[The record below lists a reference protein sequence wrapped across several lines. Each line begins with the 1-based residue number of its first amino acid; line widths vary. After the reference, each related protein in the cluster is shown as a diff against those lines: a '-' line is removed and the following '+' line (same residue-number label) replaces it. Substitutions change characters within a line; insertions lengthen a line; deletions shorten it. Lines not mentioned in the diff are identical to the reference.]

1 MVLYSVEKRVDWM
14 GGSLVVQMVCLMV
27 VMMVVQSV
35 QSMADSKG

>member
-1 MVLYSVEKRVDWM
+1 MLYSVEKKVDWM
-14 GGSLVVQMVCLMV
+14 VESLVVRMACLMV

>member
-1 MVLYSVEKRVDWM
+1 MLYSVEKRVDWM